1 MSYQSIVNSIT
12 GSIGQTVAVLKG
24 LSALKAK
31 GTATPAPEKKPE
43 TAPETATRQAE
54 ANRKSAQAMEQ
65 KAIQKEAMRRYMKY
79 LKGDTSGVEV

>member
-1 MSYQSIVNSIT
+1 MSYQSLINSIT

-31 GTATPAPEKKPE
+31 GTASPTPE
-43 TAPETATRQAE
+43 TPPEMATRQAE

>member
-1 MSYQSIVNSIT
+1 MSYQGLINSIA

-31 GTATPAPEKKPE
+31 GAASPTPEKKPE
-43 TAPETATRQAE
+43 TPPETATRQAK